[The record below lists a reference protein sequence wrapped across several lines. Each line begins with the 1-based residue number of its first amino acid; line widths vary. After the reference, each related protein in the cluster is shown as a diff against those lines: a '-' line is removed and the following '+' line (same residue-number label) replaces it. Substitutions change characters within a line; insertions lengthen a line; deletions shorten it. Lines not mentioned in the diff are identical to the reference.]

1 MIKFKKGRGKYM
13 RNIKIFL
20 ISFAVGL
27 VIFGIGAAMLIS
39 YGTKALSGSAQS
51 PLYINYSVCDEF
63 SDM

>member
-1 MIKFKKGRGKYM
+1 MIEFKKGRGKYM

-39 YGTKALSGSAQS
+39 YGTKALSDSAQS

>member
-1 MIKFKKGRGKYM
+1 M

-39 YGTKALSGSAQS
+39 YGTKALSDSAQNS
-51 PLYINYSVCDEF
+51 LYINYGISESY

>member
-1 MIKFKKGRGKYM
+1 M

-39 YGTKALSGSAQS
+39 YGTKALSDSAQNS
-51 PLYINYSVCDEF
+51 LYINYSV
-63 SDM
+63 SDDYLNM

>member
-1 MIKFKKGRGKYM
+1 M

-39 YGTKALSGSAQS
+39 YGTKALSDSAQN
-51 PLYINYSVCDEF
+51 PLYINYSISDGF
-63 SDM
+63 SNM

>member
-1 MIKFKKGRGKYM
+1 M

-51 PLYINYSVCDEF
+51 PLYINYSVCDEL